1 MKYNHKEIPLSLVGK
16 RINAQCTKC
25 KLLLA
30 HVVMYEVDGKVK
42 KVKCKTCGS
51 EHMYRGI
58 TSQKKSHDPAVR
70 PKREKQ
76 SKTASKSRMTLNDAP
91 ILWESKHSE
100 MNPESPAKIYR
111 IQDIYKPEDVI
122 RHKLFGLGFVRRVS
136 DTSMEVLFKDAVK
149 RMAMNIK

>member
-1 MKYNHKEIPLSLVGK
+1 LSLVGK
-16 RINAQCTKC
+16 HIDAQCTKC

-51 EHMYRGI
+51 EHIYRR
-58 TSQKKSHDPAVR
+58 TAPQKKTHDPVVR
-70 PKREKQ
+70 SKGEKRVR
-76 SKTASKSRMTLNDAP
+76 TVSKSRKAVNDAP
-91 ILWESKHSE
+91 IQWERKHNE
-100 MNPESPAKIYR
+100 MNPESPVKVYR

-122 RHKLFGLGFVRRVS
+122 RHKLFGLGFVQRVS
-136 DTSMEVLFKDAVK
+136 DTSMEVLFKDAIK